1 MSGQNFPPYFD
12 PCYWKRYMAQYDTIL
27 EEVYD
32 TILEDVYDTI
42 LEDVYD
48 TIWHNIRRSI

>member
-1 MSGQNFPPYFD
+1 MSGQKFFPYFD
-12 PCYWKRYMAQYDTIL
+12 PCYWKRYMASYDTIL

-42 LEDVYD
+42 
-48 TIWHNIRRSI
+48 WHNIGRGI

>member
-1 MSGQNFPPYFD
+1 MSGQNFFPYFD
-12 PCYWKRYMAQYDTIL
+12 PCYWKRYMASYDTIL